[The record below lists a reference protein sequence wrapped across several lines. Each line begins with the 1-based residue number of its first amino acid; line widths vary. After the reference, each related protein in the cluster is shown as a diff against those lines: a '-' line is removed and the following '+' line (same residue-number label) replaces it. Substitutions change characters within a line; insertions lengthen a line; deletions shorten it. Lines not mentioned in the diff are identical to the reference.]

1 MLFVRTIKLAFKNI
15 RSSKLRSALTML
27 GLIIGISS
35 VIVLVGIGTGS
46 TQNVTSQ
53 VSSLVQM
60 SLLSELIPG
69 INLNMTGLE
78 ILISSPVLKA

>member
-1 MLFVRTIKLAFKNI
+1 MLFTRTIKLAFKNI

-46 TQNVTSQ
+46 SSKVTSQ
-53 VSSLVQM
+53 VSSL
-60 SLLSELIPG
+60 G
-69 INLNMTGLE
+69 TD
-78 ILISSPVLKA
+78 ILTVKVNTTDKKLQLG